1 MPDLSVIAFGI
12 FTGVIGYIIKGKI
25 DRNLV
30 EHGRKFQVYYEKQVE
45 ALTTI
50 FDSLL
55 DIRDHYTAKMVKKEP
70 PDIPYLCYT
79 SLVHF
84 QKNRIFIFDIEL
96 RNEISGFFDS
106 LHSLYDL
113 HVLSESGMSL
123 TSEQQ
128 VAVNRIL
135 DKDLKPIINNLE
147 KHIREAI
154 APSPPKRLFHRNK
167 KPSSQV

>member
-1 MPDLSVIAFGI
+1 MPDLSVIAFGL

-25 DRNLV
+25 DRNLI

-45 ALTTI
+45 ALTSI
-50 FDSLL
+50 FHNLL
-55 DIRDHYTAKMVKKEP
+55 NILDHYTAKMVTKKP
-70 PDIPYLCYT
+70 LDIPYQCYT

-84 QKNRIFIFDIEL
+84 QKNCIFIFDIKL
-96 RNEISGFFDS
+96 RKEISGFFNS
-106 LHSLYDL
+106 LHSLYGM
-113 HVLSESGMSL
+113 HVLSESCMSL

-128 VAVNRIL
+128 VAVKRII

-147 KHIREAI
+147 NHIRETI

-167 KPSSQV
+167 KPSPQV